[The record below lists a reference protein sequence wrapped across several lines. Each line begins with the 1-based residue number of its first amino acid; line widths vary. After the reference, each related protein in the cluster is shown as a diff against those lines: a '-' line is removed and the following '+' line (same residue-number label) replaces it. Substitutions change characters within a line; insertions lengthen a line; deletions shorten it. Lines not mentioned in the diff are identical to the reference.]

1 MKKTQIKVTV
11 PVRMAQD
18 LDNVSTLSG
27 NTVQSVIRQ
36 YLAGYLYCPQPGP
49 PGVPP
54 PRARRV
60 SGNTTTTTKETVEKE
75 SGADSTTPYP
85 EDFDPPKRITDQ
97 ARINREEAMR
107 VFREWSLAKEK
118 KYADWEKAFEVACH
132 DWIPRARPHLRESGG
147 DDLLETEKRDE
158 TVMDD

>member
-11 PVRMAQD
+11 STQMKQD
-18 LDNVSTLSG
+18 LQNVAALSG
-27 NTVQSVIRQ
+27 GSVPEVIR
-36 YLAGYLYCPQPGP
+36 GYLRDSLYSP
-49 PGVPP
+49 PKVTQGPP

-60 SGNTTTTTKETVEKE
+60 SGNTTTTTKETFDKE
-75 SGADSTTPYP
+75 SGADSATPYP
-85 EDFDPPKRITDQ
+85 EDFDPPERITDQ

>member
-54 PRARRV
+54 PRAHE
-60 SGNTTTTTKETVEKE
+60 SKGSLKKKKKIGETTLREE
-75 SGADSTTPYP
+75 SASEHPAKATALPP
-85 EDFDPPKRITDQ
+85 DFDPPESIT
-97 ARINREEAMR
+97 
-107 VFREWSLAKEK
+107 K
-118 KYADWEKAFEVACH
+118 
-132 DWIPRARPHLRESGG
+132 RARLHRRGAIDAFTNWAIKNERKAVNWDIEFAGACNWIRERYPQ
-147 DDLLETEKRDE
+147 LHREPMNRRD
-158 TVMDD
+158 TSK

>member
-11 PVRMAQD
+11 STQMKQD
-18 LDNVSTLSG
+18 LQNVAALSG
-27 NTVQSVIRQ
+27 GSVPEVIR
-36 YLAGYLYCPQPGP
+36 GYLRDSLYSP
-49 PGVPP
+49 PRATQVPP

-60 SGNTTTTTKETVEKE
+60 SGHTTTTTKETFNKE
-75 SGADSTTPYP
+75 GGADSATPYP
-85 EDFDPPKRITDQ
+85 EDFDPPERITDQ

>member
-11 PVRMAQD
+11 STQMKQD
-18 LDNVSTLSG
+18 LQNVAALSG
-27 NTVQSVIRQ
+27 GSVPEVIR
-36 YLAGYLYCPQPGP
+36 GYLRDSLYSP
-49 PGVPP
+49 PKVTQVPP

-60 SGNTTTTTKETVEKE
+60 SGHTTTTTKETFNKE
-75 SGADSTTPYP
+75 GGADSATPYP
-85 EDFDPPKRITDQ
+85 EDFDPPERITDQ